1 MICCTSPKKT
11 GGMLAGFVLSAGLI
25 FMGLVPAG
33 LSPAFARPGPDS
45 FADLA
50 EKVTPAV
57 VNISATQVVEDK
69 KLEMPKLP
77 PGSQLDDMF
86 EEFLKR
92 HRQQN
97 GEGHPRRSSSLGSGF
112 VIDASG
118 IVVTNNHVIDGANE
132 IEVIFTD
139 GTKLKAELIGK
150 DAKVDVA
157 VLRVKPVKP
166 LAAVKFADSDKSR
179 VGDWVLAVGNPF
191 ALGGTVTAGIISA
204 TRRNIDS
211 GPYDNYIQ
219 TDAAIN
225 KGNSGGP
232 LFDLEGEVIGIN
244 TAILSPSGGSIG
256 IGFATPANTAG
267 PVIEQL
273 IKFGET
279 RRGWLGVRIQNVDD
293 TIAES
298 LGIGKARGALVSGVD
313 DKGPS
318 VGAGFKPGD
327 VIVSFD
333 GKPVANA
340 RELPKIVAQTAVGKE
355 VDVLVIRD
363 GKEQTRKVT
372 LGRLE
377 EVKAPKEKP
386 AVAGKPLEAAPK
398 VHVFG
403 LDLAPLDEA
412 VRGKFQ
418 IRDSVKAGVAI
429 VKVDPDSPA
438 AEQHIAPGEVIVEF
452 NRQPVASPEDV
463 ERQAKALKSEGRKSA
478 LLLVANAQ
486 GQARFVALSL
496 N

>member
-1 MICCTSPKKT
+1 MICMTPKKA
-11 GGMLAGFVLSAGLI
+11 GRAMLAGVVLSAGLVL
-25 FMGLVPAG
+25 GG
-33 LSPAFARPGPDS
+33 LSPAFAHAAPDS

-69 KLEMPKLP
+69 KIEMPKLP

-97 GEGHPRRSSSLGSGF
+97 GEGRSHRSSSLGSGF

-139 GTKLKAELIGK
+139 GSKLKAEVIGK

-157 VLRVKPVKP
+157 VLRVKPPKP
-166 LAAVKFADSDKSR
+166 LAAVKFGDSDKAR

-204 TRRNIDS
+204 TRRNIES

-232 LFDLEGEVIGIN
+232 LFDLDGEVIGIN

-256 IGFATPANTAG
+256 IGFATPSNTAG

-293 TIAES
+293 SIAES

-313 DKGPS
+313 EKGPS
-318 VGAGFKPGD
+318 AGAGFKPGD
-327 VIVSFD
+327 VIISFD

-340 RELPKIVAQTAVGKE
+340 RELPKIVAQTTVGKQ
-355 VDVLVIRD
+355 VDVVVIRD
-363 GKEQTRKVT
+363 GKEQTKKVT

-377 EVKAPKEKP
+377 DGEAKAAKEKP
-386 AVAGKPLEAAPK
+386 AVAEKPAEPQAKL
-398 VHVFG
+398 HVFG
-403 LDLAPLDEA
+403 LDLSPLDET

-418 IRDSVKAGVAI
+418 IKDSVKAGVAI
-429 VKVDPDSPA
+429 VKVDPESNA
-438 AEQHIAPGEVIVEF
+438 AEQHLAPGDVIVEV
-452 NRQPVASPEDV
+452 NRQPVASPEEVDK
-463 ERQAKALKSEGRKSA
+463 QAKALKAEGRKSA

>member
-1 MICCTSPKKT
+1 MICCTSSQKA
-11 GGMLAGFVLSAGLI
+11 GGLLAGLVLSVGLI
-25 FMGLVPAG
+25 FGG
-33 LSPAFARPGPDS
+33 LSPALARAAPDG

-69 KLEMPKLP
+69 KVDMPKLP

-97 GEGHPRRSSSLGSGF
+97 GDGRPHRSSSLGSGF
-112 VIDASG
+112 VIDAGG

-139 GTKLKAELIGK
+139 GTKLKAELIGR

-157 VLRVKPVKP
+157 VLRVKPAKP

-179 VGDWVLAVGNPF
+179 VGDWVMAVGNPF

-232 LFDLEGEVIGIN
+232 LFDLDGEVIGIN

-279 RRGWLGVRIQNVDD
+279 RRGWLGVRIQNVDES
-293 TIAES
+293 IAES
-298 LGIGKARGALVSGVD
+298 LGIGKARGALVSGID
-313 DKGPS
+313 EKGPS
-318 VGAGFKPGD
+318 AGAGFKPGD

-340 RELPKIVAQTAVGKE
+340 RELPKIVAQTPVGKE
-355 VDVLVIRD
+355 VDVVVIRD
-363 GKEQTRKVT
+363 GKEQIRKVT

-377 EVKAPKEKP
+377 DGEAKAPKDKPALAEKP
-386 AVAGKPLEAAPK
+386 AAPTPK
-398 VHVFG
+398 IHVFG
-403 LDLAPLDEA
+403 LDLTPLDDA
-412 VRGKFQ
+412 ARQKFQ
-418 IRDSVKAGVAI
+418 IKESVKTGVAI

-438 AEQHIAPGEVIVEF
+438 AEQHIAAGEVIIEF
-452 NRQPVASPEDV
+452 NRQPVGSPEEV
-463 ERQAKALKSEGRKSA
+463 EKQAKALKSEGKKTA